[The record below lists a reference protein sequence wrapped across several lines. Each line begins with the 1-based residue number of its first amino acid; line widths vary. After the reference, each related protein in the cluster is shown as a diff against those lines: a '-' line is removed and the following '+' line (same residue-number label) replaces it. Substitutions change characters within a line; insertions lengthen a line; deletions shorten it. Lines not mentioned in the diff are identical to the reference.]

1 MVAFRLDGR
10 VGMDDLRDLFDLPDE
25 EEEDEE
31 AYDTV
36 GGYIIHRVGRIPLP
50 GAEIPFRDVTLRV
63 EGADSRRVTKV
74 IASRPRP
81 AEENGD
87 RPDREAGLD
96 PDEARERALDGTDAR
111 T

>member
-1 MVAFRLDGR
+1 
-10 VGMDDLRDLFDLPDE
+10 MDDLRDLFDLPDE

-74 IASRPRP
+74 IASR
-81 AEENGD
+81 
-87 RPDREAGLD
+87 
-96 PDEARERALDGTDAR
+96 ARSRRAACAR
-111 T
+111 FSRAAASLLTV